1 MSLMTETGVAVSL
14 DSLPRVN
21 LLPPEIAE
29 SRRFRRIQIGL
40 GGAVLGAVGIVAL
53 LYVAASSSVSSAQSD
68 LDTATAR
75 HSSLQAETA
84 KYSQVT
90 AIYGRAAAAQAM
102 LTQAMGEEVRFS
114 QFMND
119 LSLTVPESVWLKNVT
134 FTQTV
139 ATTTT
144 TRAPSAATAA
154 GATLGT
160 PGIGSVSFTGVGFS
174 HDDVAVWLE
183 SLAAQKGYADP
194 YFTNSTEALLGTRK
208 TVNFTSTATLTS
220 AAYSGRYTKPAGG

>member
-1 MSLMTETGVAVSL
+1 MSLMTETGAVVSL

-29 SRRFRRIQIGL
+29 SRRFRRIQVGL

-53 LYVAASSSVSSAQSD
+53 LYVAATSSVSSAQSD
-68 LDTATAR
+68 VDTATAR

-84 KYSQVT
+84 KYSEVT

-102 LTQAMGEEVRFS
+102 LTQAMGEEVRYS

-119 LSLTVPESVWLKNVT
+119 LSLTVPENVWLKNVT
-134 FTQTV
+134 FTQGTPAV
-139 ATTTT
+139 QA
-144 TRAPSAATAA
+144 APAA
-154 GATLGT
+154 GAAAVSAA
-160 PGIGSVSFTGVGFS
+160 GIGTVNFTGVAFK

-183 SLAAQKGYADP
+183 SLASQKGYADP
-194 YFTNSTEALLGTRK
+194 YFGSSTESLMGTRK
-208 TVNFTSTATLTS
+208 TVNFTSTVTLTP